1 MSDRKEKGEKLEKGD
16 KQDSVKIPIFVES
29 PHQTNLQTP
38 EIKKMIFIMNALDK
52 GWSVKKLDG
61 SYIFTK
67 KHEGKREVF
76 RENYLEKFVQS
87 NFDMSNLASTY
98 AS

>member
-1 MSDRKEKGEKLEKGD
+1 MSEKLD
-16 KQDSVKIPIFVES
+16 LSNSVKIPIFVES
-29 PHQTNLQTP
+29 PYKKVLQTP
-38 EIKKMIFIMNALDK
+38 ELKKMIFIMNALDK

-87 NFDMSNLASTY
+87 NFDMSNLETTDS
-98 AS
+98 S